1 MPEIEIVNVV
11 ATADLEQPV
20 DLVEISKL
28 PYMIYNPEKY
38 GGRVAYLKTPA
49 MKGKVSI
56 FFSGKLISVGTKSP
70 EQSQKD
76 LDVTVKLLVSEGSIK
91 PVNIDAKLR
100 NIVAVQNIGTTVD
113 LEEMA
118 LIVNSIYEPEQF
130 PGLILRQDIPKVT
143 YLVFSSG
150 KIVIAGSKS
159 LEDLDKAASKIK
171 EIIEN
176 L

>member
-1 MPEIEIVNVV
+1 MPDIQIVNVV

-28 PYMIYNPEKY
+28 PFMIHSPDKY
-38 GGRVAYLKTPA
+38 GGRVAYLKTPD

-56 FFSGKLISVGTKSP
+56 FSSGKLISVGTKSP
-70 EQSQKD
+70 EQAHKD
-76 LDVTVKLLVSEGSIK
+76 MDTTVKILTSEGSIK
-91 PVNIDAKLR
+91 PISIEAELR
-100 NIVAVQNIGTTVD
+100 NIVAVQNLGTTVD

-118 LIVNSIYEPEQF
+118 LIVNGIYEPEQF
-130 PGLILRQDIPKVT
+130 PGLILRQDKPKVT

-159 LEDLDKAASKIK
+159 LEDLDKAASIIK
-171 EIIEN
+171 EIIDS

>member
-20 DLVEISKL
+20 DLLEISKL
-28 PYMIYNPEKY
+28 PYMIHSPEKY
-38 GGRVAYLKTPA
+38 GGRVAYLKTPF

-70 EQSQKD
+70 EQAQQD
-76 LDVTVKLLVSEGSIK
+76 LDITVKLLVSEGSIK
-91 PVNIDAKLR
+91 PVNLDAKLR

-118 LIVNSIYEPEQF
+118 LIVNGIYEPEQF
-130 PGLILRQDIPKVT
+130 PGLILRQDKPKVT

-159 LEDLDKAASKIK
+159 LEEVNEAASKIK
-171 EIIEN
+171 DIIDN
-176 L
+176 I

>member
-11 ATADLEQPV
+11 ATADLEQQV
-20 DLVEISKL
+20 DLKKISQH
-28 PYMIYNPEKY
+28 PNIFHSPNKY
-38 GGRVAYLKTPA
+38 GGRVAYLKTPF

-70 EQSQKD
+70 EQAQQD
-76 LDVTVKLLVSEGSIK
+76 LESTVSILVSEGSIK
-91 PVNIDAKLR
+91 PKNIAVELR

-118 LIVNSIYEPEQF
+118 LIVNGIYEPEQF
-130 PGLILRQDIPKVT
+130 PGLILRQDKGKVT
-143 YLVFSSG
+143 YLVFNSG

-159 LEDLDKAASKIK
+159 LTELDKAALKIQ